1 MAEGVS
7 GPPLLLK
14 VVGDMGDFG
23 DFGDLGADDEFERSC
38 RGGRAIEGGGAAL
51 VVLMLFAGCD
61 DDDGVVAVAVVVAS
75 AVVGE
80 DDFGIPLGEFGAL
93 PPLLIV
99 VGRESEGSWILRS
112 L

>member
-7 GPPLLLK
+7 GPPLLLLR
-14 VVGDMGDFG
+14 VVGDMGDL
-23 DFGDLGADDEFERSC
+23 GDLGAADVFERSC

-51 VVLMLFAGCD
+51 VGLMLLAGCD
-61 DDDGVVAVAVVVAS
+61 DDDGVVAVAGVVTS
-75 AVVGE
+75 AVVGV
-80 DDFGIPLGEFGAL
+80 DAFGIPLGELGAL

-99 VGRESEGSWILRS
+99 VGRDSEGSWILRS